1 MVIALTPREKRE
13 YTPLLDRV
21 LPANLRTTFLFRD
34 LTEGE
39 RAMIADNS
47 FETIQRGAAS
57 EGIVRALRGTQTRM
71 ALRIAL
77 VGTKPGE
84 PLREGQEDGAIV
96 DVPFA
101 ADGTGQVTDGYL
113 RRIPWD
119 VQQLLAQEIIERAH
133 LEAAELEKSVLSR
146 VSSGTQGS
154 QTAPETAGAPEP
166 DQAATTEE
174 PGELLD
180 LGAVED

>member
-1 MVIALTPREKRE
+1 MV
-13 YTPLLDRV
+13 
-21 LPANLRTTFLFRD
+21 
-34 LTEGE
+34 
-39 RAMIADNS
+39 ADNS

-57 EGIVRALRGTQTRM
+57 EGVVRALRGTQTRM

-84 PLREGQEDGAIV
+84 PLREGNEEGEVV

-133 LEAAELEKSVLSR
+133 MDAAELEKSVLSR
-146 VSSGTQGS
+146 ALSGTPGS
-154 QTAPETAGAPEP
+154 QTAQGPAGAQEPEP
-166 DQAATTEE
+166 AATTDD
-174 PGELLD
+174 PDDLLD
-180 LGAVED
+180 LEAVED